1 MKAQL
6 KRLAAL
12 QDALGAWHDRQVL
25 HRTIAEAVAR
35 PEVLLNK
42 PQTARIFLAQLETDR
57 SREAEDIEK
66 IFGMAIE
73 HAEREQREQ
82 RKDEEVQR

>member
-12 QDALGAWHDRQVL
+12 QDALGVWHDRQVL

-35 PEVLLNK
+35 PEVLLNM

-57 SREAEDIEK
+57 GREA
-66 IFGMAIE
+66 A
-73 HAEREQREQ
+73 RT
-82 RKDEEVQR
+82 